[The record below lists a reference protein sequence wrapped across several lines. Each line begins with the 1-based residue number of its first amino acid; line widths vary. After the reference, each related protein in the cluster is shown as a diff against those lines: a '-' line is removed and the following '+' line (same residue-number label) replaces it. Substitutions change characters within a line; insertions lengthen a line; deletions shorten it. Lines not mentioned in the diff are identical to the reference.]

1 MMEAAAGT
9 QCFDKAWEH
18 PSNGGL
24 GLTKGHAVK
33 LCSGGSSGKTIQC
46 FDKAWEHPSNGGLGL
61 TMGQAVK
68 LCSGG

>member
-1 MMEAAAGT
+1 MKKLLLLLFLIPNLVMEAAAGT

-24 GLTKGHAVK
+24 GLTKG
-33 LCSGGSSGKTIQC
+33 
-46 FDKAWEHPSNGGLGL
+46 
-61 TMGQAVK
+61 QAVK